1 MTKKFPRLAVS
12 SLAVFGT
19 TFGLSALNAL
29 SPITL
34 PGQWGQH
41 SQQAFAQDASPQDS
55 NVRQASP
62 PDASPPDASPRT
74 LSTPDTSPDPE
85 EDINVR
91 VYRAASPAVVAIETS
106 TGSGS
111 GSIITPDGL
120 ILTNAHVVSGSE
132 TVKVKLAD
140 GQEYEGDV
148 IGYGEGGLDL
158 AAVRIRGNRRDFPTV
173 PVADPDT
180 VEVGQRAFA
189 IGSPFGLQ
197 GTFTTGII
205 SRLDRDRGLIQTDA
219 AINPGN
225 SGGPLLN
232 SRGQLIGVNSAIFSP
247 GTTSGNVGIGFAIA
261 ADRIDPFL
269 VTVNNGTAPTTPQ
282 QSPLLGGGAAAERLA
297 LNEEPVNVEGKLDEE
312 SNVLPSDNS
321 YFNAY
326 TFEGDAGQRVTIE
339 MDSSDLNP
347 YLILLSPEGDNIAQD
362 DDSAGEK
369 NSRIEVTL
377 PTAGIYTVLANT
389 YGSGEMGDYTL
400 QLSTSGISP
409 VLLKEEGTLGPDSQV
424 LQSDGTP
431 YQEYSFQG
439 REGQTITI
447 LLESEDFD
455 TFLILLGPDEQVVGQ
470 NDDASAR
477 TLNSL
482 LTVTLPATG
491 TYRILANAY
500 ERTGQGNFVVT
511 VR

>member
-1 MTKKFPRLAVS
+1 MTHKFPRLALS
-12 SLAVFGT
+12 SLTVIGT
-19 TFGLSALNAL
+19 TLSLSALNAF
-29 SPITL
+29 SPIEL
-34 PGQWGQH
+34 LNLNQSSQLR
-41 SQQAFAQDASPQDS
+41 SQQAFAQD
-55 NVRQASP
+55 
-62 PDASPPDASPRT
+62 
-74 LSTPDTSPDPE
+74 TSPDPE
-85 EDINVR
+85 EGINVR
-91 VYRAASPAVVAIETS
+91 VYRAASPAVVAIDTN

-111 GSIITPDGL
+111 GSIISADGL
-120 ILTNAHVVSGSE
+120 VLTNAHVVSGSE
-132 TVKVKLAD
+132 TVTVKLAD

-148 IGYGEGGLDL
+148 IAYGDGGLDL
-158 AAVRIRGNRRDFPTV
+158 AAVRIRGDQQDFPTI

-261 ADRIDPFL
+261 VDRIDTFL
-269 VTVNNGTAPTTPQ
+269 AAVNDGSAPTTPQ
-282 QSPLLGGGAAAERLA
+282 QAPLLGGGATAERLA
-297 LNEEPVNVEGKLDEE
+297 LSEDPVKVEGKLDEE

-326 TFEGDAGQRVTIE
+326 TFEGGAGQRITIE
-339 MDSSDLNP
+339 MDSPDLNS

-377 PTAGIYTVLANT
+377 PIDGLYTVLANT
-389 YGSGEMGDYTL
+389 YGAGETGGYTL
-400 QLSTSGISP
+400 ELSTSGISP
-409 VLLKEEGTLGPDSQV
+409 ILLKEQGTLGPDSQV

-431 YQEYSFQG
+431 YQEYTFQG
-439 REGQTITI
+439 RQGQSITV
-447 LLESEDFD
+447 LMESEDFD
-455 TFLILLGPDEQVVGQ
+455 TFLILVGPDEQVIGQ
-470 NDDASAR
+470 NDDASSG
-477 TLNSL
+477 TLNSV
-482 LTVTLPATG
+482 LTMTLPATG
-491 TYRILANAY
+491 TYRIIANAY
-500 ERTGQGNFVVT
+500 ERSGRGTYVVT

>member
-1 MTKKFPRLAVS
+1 MTNKLPRLALS
-12 SLAVFGT
+12 SFAVLGT
-19 TFGLSALNAL
+19 TLGLSVLNFF
-29 SPITL
+29 SPIEL
-34 PGQWGQH
+34 LSLSQFGQLQP
-41 SQQAFAQDASPQDS
+41 QQALAQ
-55 NVRQASP
+55 
-62 PDASPPDASPRT
+62 
-74 LSTPDTSPDPE
+74 DPE
-85 EDINVR
+85 EDVNVR
-91 VYRAASPAVVAIETS
+91 VYQAASPAVVGIETD
-106 TGSGS
+106 TGGGS

-120 ILTNAHVVSGSE
+120 VLTNAHVVSGRDTV
-132 TVKVKLAD
+132 TVKLSD
-140 GQEYEGDV
+140 GQEYEGEV
-148 IGYGEGGLDL
+148 IAYGEGGLDL
-158 AAVRIRGNRRDFPTV
+158 AAVRIRSNEKNFPTV
-173 PVADPDT
+173 AVADPES

-205 SRLDRDRGLIQTDA
+205 SRVDRDRGLIQTDA

-261 ADRIDPFL
+261 ADRIDTFL
-269 VTVNNGTAPTTPQ
+269 VAVNDGTAPTTPQ

-297 LNEEPVNVEGKLDEE
+297 LSTEPVEVEGKLDEE
-312 SNVLPSDNS
+312 SSVLPSDNS

-339 MDSSDLNP
+339 MDSRDLNS

-377 PTAGIYTVLANT
+377 PTDGIYTVLANT
-389 YGSGEMGDYTL
+389 YGSGETGDYTL
-400 QLSTSGISP
+400 ALSTSGIGP
-409 VLLKEEGTLGPDSQV
+409 ILLKEEGSLGPSSQL

-431 YQEYSFQG
+431 YQEHTFQG
-439 REGQTITI
+439 RQGQSITI
-447 LLESEDFD
+447 QMESQDFD
-455 TFLILLGPDEQVVGQ
+455 TFLILVGPDEQVIGQ
-470 NDDASAR
+470 NDDASSG
-477 TLNSL
+477 TQNSV
-482 LTVTLPATG
+482 LTVTLPVTG
-491 TYRILANAY
+491 TYRIIANAY
-500 ERTGQGNFVVT
+500 EPTSQGNYVVT

>member
-1 MTKKFPRLAVS
+1 MTNKVS
-12 SLAVFGT
+12 RFALSSFVVIGT
-19 TFGLSALNAL
+19 TLGLNVL
-29 SPITL
+29 SFFSPVEL
-34 PGQWGQH
+34 LSLSQLGQIQP
-41 SQQAFAQDASPQDS
+41 QQALAQ
-55 NVRQASP
+55 
-62 PDASPPDASPRT
+62 
-74 LSTPDTSPDPE
+74 DPE
-85 EDINVR
+85 EDINVQ
-91 VYRAASPAVVAIETS
+91 VYQAASPAVVGIETA
-106 TGSGS
+106 TGGGS
-111 GSIITPDGL
+111 GSIISPDGL
-120 ILTNAHVVSGSE
+120 ILTNAHVVSGLE
-132 TVKVKLAD
+132 TVTVKLSD
-140 GQEYEGDV
+140 GQEYEAEV
-148 IGYGEGGLDL
+148 IAYGEGGLDL
-158 AAVRIRGNRRDFPTV
+158 AAVRIRSDQKDFPTV
-173 PVADPDT
+173 TVADPDS

-232 SRGQLIGVNSAIFSP
+232 GRGQLIGVNSAIFSP
-247 GTTSGNVGIGFAIA
+247 GSTSGNVGIGFAIA
-261 ADRIDPFL
+261 VDRVDAFI
-269 VTVNNGTAPTTPQ
+269 VAVNNGTAPSTPQ

-297 LNEEPVNVEGKLDEE
+297 LSNEPVEVEGKLDEE
-312 SNVLPSDNS
+312 SSVLPSDNS

-326 TFEGDAGQRVTIE
+326 TFEGDAGQQVTIE
-339 MDSSDLNP
+339 MGSSDLNS

-377 PTAGIYTVLANT
+377 PTAGIYTVLANS
-389 YGSGEMGDYTL
+389 YGAGETGDYTL
-400 QLSTSGISP
+400 KLSTSGISP
-409 VLLKEEGTLGPDSQV
+409 ILLKEEGSLGSDSQL

-431 YQEYSFQG
+431 YQEHTFEGQQ
-439 REGQTITI
+439 GQTITV
-447 LLESEDFD
+447 LLESQDFD
-455 TFLILLGPDEQVVGQ
+455 PFLILVGPDEQVIGQ

-491 TYRILANAY
+491 TYRIIANAY
-500 ERTGQGNFVVT
+500 ERTGQGNYVVT